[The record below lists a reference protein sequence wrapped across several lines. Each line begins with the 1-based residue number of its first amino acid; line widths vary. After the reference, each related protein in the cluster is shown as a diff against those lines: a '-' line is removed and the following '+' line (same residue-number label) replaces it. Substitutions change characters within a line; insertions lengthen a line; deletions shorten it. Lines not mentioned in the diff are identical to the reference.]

1 MLSGNAM
8 TASVVSACLYGIM
21 CFALPT
27 PSGKPLLQAPSPQG
41 LMLVPDEPGCSQKS
55 VPSACLA
62 KTLILGQT
70 ESDLAESDEWVCS
83 PDGAPP
89 HNESEPQAQPSH

>member
-1 MLSGNAM
+1 M

-70 ESDLAESDEWVCS
+70 ESDLAESDGCVLQMVLRLTMS
-83 PDGAPP
+83 
-89 HNESEPQAQPSH
+89 QSHRHSRATERIR